1 MITLDEQE
9 RRSSRGAAG
18 SRITLSIA
26 AVILALG
33 ASTPIRGAVQQQ
45 IPGFT
50 PERSRTEARYED
62 QFLGSTDPGRILDY
76 HEYLARSPA
85 EDGTPGAWRRVQYI
99 VAELESY
106 GLEVDVETFYGYM
119 VDPSEVRV
127 AVDMVAPSRLSL
139 AVKENPR
146 PWWERFD
153 EISVGFS
160 EGTPSGD
167 VTAEAVY
174 ANYGRAEDYEVLEER
189 GVSVEGRVV
198 LVRHGG
204 VQRGEKPYQAY
215 IHGAAG
221 VIMYSDP
228 ADDGNVRG
236 TVYPEGP
243 WRAPDC
249 IERGTVNRWTQ
260 YAGDPL
266 TPGWAATKHAPRIPV
281 EESNISQIP
290 PTTSIGYGAARPL
303 LENLKGPVVPE
314 GWQGGLPFTYR
325 LGGPGSTTVRLQI
338 DAQYEPRAA
347 WNVIARIHG
356 SERPDEM
363 VVIGTHY
370 DTWAYGTRDNTG
382 GVTTQ
387 LEMARGLGALLDAG
401 WRPKRTLLVAFFG
414 SEDRGI
420 IGSTEFT
427 ELLGAG
433 MDKVVAFINPAHVV
447 GSSFRAS
454 AVPALDEF
462 LLDAARRVEWGGTG
476 TTIYENLS
484 GSSESGEP
492 RVGRL
497 GGGTDH
503 MSFLDRFGTPVI
515 SIGARSDGGRYHSI
529 CDDFQAMEK
538 FTDPGMRYQTAV
550 SQISGLLAI
559 RLAGADLLPLRYSRY
574 AEEVAEN
581 LRDFEGVQRTELG
594 RVVVDVSRD
603 IEQAS
608 AWADAARRFEGMATG
623 RLASGEDAASFA
635 PLNRALMSVERA
647 LLSRRG
653 LPGRSWFLHQIY
665 APQFHNGF
673 AVEILPGLHDALF
686 VHEDADDA
694 ATYESELFESLLEAT
709 RIFEEGVR

>member
-1 MITLDEQE
+1 MITRDEQG
-9 RRSSRGAAG
+9 RLSGRGAAG
-18 SRITLSIA
+18 SRIAAGIA
-26 AVILALG
+26 GVVLALA
-33 ASTPIRGAVQQQ
+33 ASTPIRGVAQQQ

-50 PERSRTEARYED
+50 PERSMTEARYED
-62 QFLGSTDPGRILDY
+62 QFLRSTDPGRIADY
-76 HEYLARSPA
+76 HQYMARSPA

-99 VAELESY
+99 QSELESY
-106 GLEVDVETFYGYM
+106 GLEVDIETFYGYM
-119 VDPSEVRV
+119 VDPREVRV
-127 AVDMVAPSRLSL
+127 SVDMVAPNRLSL

-174 ANYGRAEDYEVLEER
+174 ANYGREEDYELLEEL
-189 GVSVEGRVV
+189 GVSVEGRIV
-198 LVRHGG
+198 LVRHGA

-215 IHGAAG
+215 IHGAG
-221 VIMYSDP
+221 GLIMYSDP

-249 IERGTVNRWTQ
+249 IERGTVYRWTQ

-266 TPGWAATKHAPRIPV
+266 TPGWAATKYAPRIPV

-303 LENLKGPVVPE
+303 LENLKGPVAPD
-314 GWQGGLPFTYR
+314 GWQGGLPFTYH
-325 LGGPGSTTVRLQI
+325 LGGPGSTTVHLQI
-338 DAQYEPRAA
+338 DVQYEPRAA
-347 WNVIARIHG
+347 WNVIARIPG

-370 DTWAYGTRDNTG
+370 DTWAYGARDNTA

-387 LEMARGLGALLDAG
+387 LEMASGLGALLDSG
-401 WRPKRTLLVAFFG
+401 WRPKRTLLVVFFG

-420 IGSTEFT
+420 VGSTEFT

-433 MDKVVAFINPAHVV
+433 MDRVVAFINPAHVA
-447 GSSFRAS
+447 GERFQAS

-476 TTIYENLS
+476 TTIYESWS

-503 MSFLDRFGTPVI
+503 MSFLDHFGTPVI
-515 SIGARSDGGRYHSI
+515 SIGARADDGRYHSI
-529 CDDFQAMEK
+529 CDDFRSLSE
-538 FTDPGMRYQTAV
+538 FSDPGMRYQAAI

-559 RLAGADLLPLRYSRY
+559 RLAGADLLPFRYSRY
-574 AEEVAEN
+574 AEEVAED
-581 LRDFEGVQRTELG
+581 LRDFEEVQRTELG
-594 RVVVDVSRD
+594 RIVVDLGRD
-603 IEQAS
+603 IEQAD
-608 AWADAARRFEGMATG
+608 AWADAARRFEATVSG
-623 RLASGEDAASFA
+623 RLASGGDAASFIS
-635 PLNRALMSVERA
+635 LNRALMSVERA

-653 LPGRSWFLHQIY
+653 LPGRPWYLHQIY

-673 AVEILPGLHDALF
+673 AVEKLPGLHDALF
-686 VHEDADDA
+686 VQEDSDDA
-694 ATYESELFESLLEAT
+694 AAYEADLLESLLEAT
-709 RIFEEGVR
+709 RIFEEVVR